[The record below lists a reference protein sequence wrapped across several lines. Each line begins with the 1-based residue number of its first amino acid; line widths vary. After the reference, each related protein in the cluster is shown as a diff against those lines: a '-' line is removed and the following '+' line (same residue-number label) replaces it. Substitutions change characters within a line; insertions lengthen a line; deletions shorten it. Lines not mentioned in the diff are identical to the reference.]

1 MTSKEQ
7 TKGSGPTKR
16 KWGNIEDGDGQKKGG
31 EPNFPLHLLVN
42 TDRTENEP
50 INTVETPEQYANA
63 FDLRGGGLH
72 DPNPLMYH
80 QNGAAQNRPY
90 RFENALPFVESPEP
104 RYHHDQYLETR
115 SLEGSESSVEASM
128 SPQNMN
134 GSLGSGDNE
143 SVDPKNSDVGVAY
156 CARNGEMLHQ
166 QYRCI
171 SELDSGYFST
181 VWLCLNVEDQRFIA
195 IKISK
200 SGRNAAESALNELKW
215 LLRTSELSDGGY
227 RDCVIQM
234 HDFFLLNAGDMKKH
248 VCIITEVIGFG
259 LHKLIERNK
268 HGLTLSKVR
277 VIADQLLQGLQYL
290 HAKFIAHQDLHPGNV
305 LVTVSQAQIAQLAK
319 EAKEETNSGFFD
331 KIIDAAA
338 KEKMQLKFI
347 DFGNACFAEDKY
359 EDVCIKIS
367 DPNGPFECFLKKM
380 TEMVD
385 VGCGLE
391 SVALLM
397 EDPWLQ
403 EPEHS
408 HQSVPEED
416 YDTEH
421 AAHSLVSSSSATTF
435 ASCEEPS
442 LLIPSR
448 PCFSQILHKT
458 EPVCPAQHIS
468 EDPGEEARRLDREEV
483 TSATAVATERTP
495 QESLDPPAQKKPV
508 SRPPSP
514 PTPAN
519 PFASQRTLQRT
530 PQEPLD
536 PPAPKKPPQR
546 PPSPKSSTNPFT
558 PKRTL
563 LRSPE
568 RPTQSPP
575 EPPTTATPP
584 ESPPKRAEDCPLS
597 QRTTEKNAKSDTQK
611 KSPPRPPPPRA
622 TPKTATPPNT
632 REKSQLTPPKEE
644 QNGEQILLQLNRPL
658 PNPKSPNEDR
668 NPSGKPEPS
677 LTTEPQDSERAKRL
691 EERNKKK
698 VTMDLKDLKTE
709 MEKLGQAFEK
719 RVTEDAARN
728 LDLYPSFSGTKDD
741 KTFHEFYTE
750 FLRAGTALGHSY
762 ERMAVILPL
771 KLKKSA
777 KATYDMLKKDDKKSW
792 ATLTSAL
799 KRKFQPG
806 DARATEEYAKLRQA
820 PEETISEFAKRIQ
833 ATVEVAFHSDKNYS
847 DDNRDQLKKDALIRG
862 VHPSIARQLQRRDPG
877 SWEEAYELAEKEEQL
892 PNPAPEA
899 HLNAITTELRKTSET
914 LKEGEEK
921 NTEVT
926 PKKEDNDV
934 EEMTAASTLKTANL
948 TAVISR
954 ECEEP
959 KHHSLAE
966 RATETIVATTKDDI
980 IPTLNSDLDADHKT
994 FEETAA
1000 MTART
1005 PSTVASRV
1013 TLTAV
1018 DTHLH
1023 EKRTQIA
1030 SAEEDSP
1037 TEPFTLYQCHFSS
1050 TKKVRKRQEFYSK
1063 IDDNYC
1069 ENNDSASTNEYHD
1082 PKIDDN
1088 YCENNDSSS
1097 ENHCHDPKSNDD
1109 IREDNYNDNCYD
1121 SANDSD
1127 YHDNVAENN
1136 DKFTSSSNRPHTVG
1150 TDVETI
1156 DQQSTTTYKEDRD
1169 QHRQFVSSSDKA
1181 TYNHGLRC
1189 RRHQREAEFPLPS
1202 ICTQVNTTQIYSEYK
1217 IGNVCFAYLP
1227 VKVDERLL
1235 FVRPMTNDLIERSP
1249 IVDCATRT
1257 SPVTRNSTGWFSP
1270 EGKEEVAEVPHL
1282 IKYKEPTEDHAK
1294 YFTAPRL
1301 FQSELV
1307 HVIQSVEL
1315 LADHAQR
1322 LNEIEHALRM
1332 QDYTFYSSPN
1342 STGIN
1347 WDKSGK
1353 LLNDAAVSTL
1363 TWIDKKGALIL
1374 GFFDNIWNTLITIGV
1389 IIIIAIIASV
1399 LIYLRCILGGN
1410 PKTPGVNIVTTDQ
1423 HMKAAVEMEPL
1434 NHETQNQH
1442 SSLLHNDPH
1451 AEVNYPTWFPFVFHV
1466 DYPSDTSEEKTH
1478 VGNRRRK
1485 PKKNDASTNK
1495 QPHVEVLLN
1504 GRPVRALL
1512 DSGAGISYCRRSI
1525 VPSNVRQEST
1535 STRSSKCGNGSGL
1548 HFIGQFEAQIQIG
1561 SRKTS
1566 TKILISEDH
1575 DCPVDLLLGT
1585 QFMRDVQRDG
1595 TLIAFDMAKE
1605 EIALGDE
1612 RIPMVATF
1620 NNAKSQLA
1628 SEKAEENAFRACIP
1642 RAHIHGCFFHFG
1654 QAIWRKLQNLQLAS
1668 RYLAETHYNHR
1679 ISMFIALAFCDAS
1692 DVRQRFD
1699 ILSND
1704 FLRSYGDS
1712 QEHRSFLEYME
1723 TTWIGRTLRIPLFP
1737 PEMWNC
1743 KDVTEQNLPRTNNSV
1758 ESWHNAFKQAL
1769 GSQHPNIFKVIEALK
1784 LEQVRVNGLYVRL
1797 MAGEEVP
1804 LYQRKEYRN
1813 ANHRLL
1819 AVIQRYNT
1827 TPALDYLD
1835 NCAHYVA
1842 Q

>member
-1 MTSKEQ
+1 M
-7 TKGSGPTKR
+7 PT
-16 KWGNIEDGDGQKKGG
+16 
-31 EPNFPLHLLVN
+31 H
-42 TDRTENEP
+42 
-50 INTVETPEQYANA
+50 
-63 FDLRGGGLH
+63 
-72 DPNPLMYH
+72 
-80 QNGAAQNRPY
+80 
-90 RFENALPFVESPEP
+90 
-104 RYHHDQYLETR
+104 
-115 SLEGSESSVEASM
+115 
-128 SPQNMN
+128 
-134 GSLGSGDNE
+134 
-143 SVDPKNSDVGVAY
+143 
-156 CARNGEMLHQ
+156 CA
-166 QYRCI
+166 
-171 SELDSGYFST
+171 T
-181 VWLCLNVEDQRFIA
+181 
-195 IKISK
+195 
-200 SGRNAAESALNELKW
+200 
-215 LLRTSELSDGGY
+215 
-227 RDCVIQM
+227 
-234 HDFFLLNAGDMKKH
+234 
-248 VCIITEVIGFG
+248 
-259 LHKLIERNK
+259 ERN
-268 HGLTLSKVR
+268 
-277 VIADQLLQGLQYL
+277 Y
-290 HAKFIAHQDLHPGNV
+290 
-305 LVTVSQAQIAQLAK
+305 
-319 EAKEETNSGFFD
+319 
-331 KIIDAAA
+331 
-338 KEKMQLKFI
+338 
-347 DFGNACFAEDKY
+347 
-359 EDVCIKIS
+359 
-367 DPNGPFECFLKKM
+367 
-380 TEMVD
+380 
-385 VGCGLE
+385 
-391 SVALLM
+391 
-397 EDPWLQ
+397 
-403 EPEHS
+403 
-408 HQSVPEED
+408 
-416 YDTEH
+416 

-914 LKEGEEK
+914 LKEGVANFVSAQNVQGREEHG
-921 NTEVT
+921 ET
-926 PKKEDNDV
+926 PSGNPFIAKKSKIQIINDYEDF
-934 EEMTAASTLKTANL
+934 TAAQK
-948 TAVISR
+948 
-954 ECEEP
+954 
-959 KHHSLAE
+959 KHLYDIFIFVWCGNRTVEQAE
-966 RATETIVATTKDDI
+966 RKLDRLYKIFLTIHFPPGDTSPPPVEIRRQKTEHQLRSKCLDNAIEQPATCTTRLPTTSRSFWLISKATRNRQLRPHRPPPK
-980 IPTLNSDLDADHKT
+980 
-994 FEETAA
+994 
-1000 MTART
+1000 
-1005 PSTVASRV
+1005 
-1013 TLTAV
+1013 
-1018 DTHLH
+1018 
-1023 EKRTQIA
+1023 EKRKWTNK
-1030 SAEEDSP
+1030 
-1037 TEPFTLYQCHFSS
+1037 S

-1628 SEKAEENAFRACIP
+1628 SGFARIIEKTADEELGFGDVSGFKGP
-1642 RAHIHGCFFHFG
+1642 R
-1654 QAIWRKLQNLQLAS
+1654 
-1668 RYLAETHYNHR
+1668 
-1679 ISMFIALAFCDAS
+1679 
-1692 DVRQRFD
+1692 
-1699 ILSND
+1699 
-1704 FLRSYGDS
+1704 
-1712 QEHRSFLEYME
+1712 
-1723 TTWIGRTLRIPLFP
+1723 
-1737 PEMWNC
+1737 
-1743 KDVTEQNLPRTNNSV
+1743 SV
-1758 ESWHNAFKQAL
+1758 EDER
-1769 GSQHPNIFKVIEALK
+1769 GRP
-1784 LEQVRVNGLYVRL
+1784 
-1797 MAGEEVP
+1797 VP
-1804 LYQRKEYRN
+1804 M
-1813 ANHRLL
+1813 
-1819 AVIQRYNT
+1819 
-1827 TPALDYLD
+1827 
-1835 NCAHYVA
+1835 
-1842 Q
+1842 

>member
-1 MTSKEQ
+1 
-7 TKGSGPTKR
+7 
-16 KWGNIEDGDGQKKGG
+16 
-31 EPNFPLHLLVN
+31 
-42 TDRTENEP
+42 
-50 INTVETPEQYANA
+50 
-63 FDLRGGGLH
+63 
-72 DPNPLMYH
+72 
-80 QNGAAQNRPY
+80 
-90 RFENALPFVESPEP
+90 
-104 RYHHDQYLETR
+104 
-115 SLEGSESSVEASM
+115 
-128 SPQNMN
+128 
-134 GSLGSGDNE
+134 
-143 SVDPKNSDVGVAY
+143 
-156 CARNGEMLHQ
+156 
-166 QYRCI
+166 
-171 SELDSGYFST
+171 
-181 VWLCLNVEDQRFIA
+181 
-195 IKISK
+195 
-200 SGRNAAESALNELKW
+200 
-215 LLRTSELSDGGY
+215 
-227 RDCVIQM
+227 
-234 HDFFLLNAGDMKKH
+234 
-248 VCIITEVIGFG
+248 
-259 LHKLIERNK
+259 
-268 HGLTLSKVR
+268 
-277 VIADQLLQGLQYL
+277 
-290 HAKFIAHQDLHPGNV
+290 
-305 LVTVSQAQIAQLAK
+305 
-319 EAKEETNSGFFD
+319 
-331 KIIDAAA
+331 
-338 KEKMQLKFI
+338 
-347 DFGNACFAEDKY
+347 
-359 EDVCIKIS
+359 
-367 DPNGPFECFLKKM
+367 
-380 TEMVD
+380 
-385 VGCGLE
+385 
-391 SVALLM
+391 
-397 EDPWLQ
+397 
-403 EPEHS
+403 
-408 HQSVPEED
+408 
-416 YDTEH
+416 
-421 AAHSLVSSSSATTF
+421 
-435 ASCEEPS
+435 
-442 LLIPSR
+442 
-448 PCFSQILHKT
+448 
-458 EPVCPAQHIS
+458 
-468 EDPGEEARRLDREEV
+468 
-483 TSATAVATERTP
+483 
-495 QESLDPPAQKKPV
+495 
-508 SRPPSP
+508 
-514 PTPAN
+514 
-519 PFASQRTLQRT
+519 
-530 PQEPLD
+530 
-536 PPAPKKPPQR
+536 
-546 PPSPKSSTNPFT
+546 
-558 PKRTL
+558 
-563 LRSPE
+563 
-568 RPTQSPP
+568 
-575 EPPTTATPP
+575 
-584 ESPPKRAEDCPLS
+584 
-597 QRTTEKNAKSDTQK
+597 
-611 KSPPRPPPPRA
+611 
-622 TPKTATPPNT
+622 
-632 REKSQLTPPKEE
+632 
-644 QNGEQILLQLNRPL
+644 
-658 PNPKSPNEDR
+658 
-668 NPSGKPEPS
+668 
-677 LTTEPQDSERAKRL
+677 
-691 EERNKKK
+691 
-698 VTMDLKDLKTE
+698 MDLKDLKTE

-914 LKEGEEK
+914 LKEGVANFVSAQNVQGREEHGGHPEEGRQRRGR
-921 NTEVT
+921 NDRRVHFEDREPHRRDFARVRRAQT
-926 PKKEDNDV
+926 PFPRGTGHGNDRRDNQGRYNSNPQQRFGRRPQDFRGDRRYDRQDTFDRRQSQTPSGNPFIAKKSKIQIINDYEDF
-934 EEMTAASTLKTANL
+934 TAAQK
-948 TAVISR
+948 
-954 ECEEP
+954 
-959 KHHSLAE
+959 KHLYDIFIFVWCGNRTVEQAE
-966 RATETIVATTKDDI
+966 RKLDRLYKIFLTIHFPPGDTSPPPVEIRRQKTEHQLRSKCLDNAIEQPATCTTRLPTTSRSFWLISKATRNRQLRPHRPPPK
-980 IPTLNSDLDADHKT
+980 
-994 FEETAA
+994 
-1000 MTART
+1000 
-1005 PSTVASRV
+1005 
-1013 TLTAV
+1013 
-1018 DTHLH
+1018 
-1023 EKRTQIA
+1023 EKRKWTNK
-1030 SAEEDSP
+1030 
-1037 TEPFTLYQCHFSS
+1037 S

-1628 SEKAEENAFRACIP
+1628 S
-1642 RAHIHGCFFHFG
+1642 
-1654 QAIWRKLQNLQLAS
+1654 
-1668 RYLAETHYNHR
+1668 
-1679 ISMFIALAFCDAS
+1679 
-1692 DVRQRFD
+1692 
-1699 ILSND
+1699 
-1704 FLRSYGDS
+1704 YGDS